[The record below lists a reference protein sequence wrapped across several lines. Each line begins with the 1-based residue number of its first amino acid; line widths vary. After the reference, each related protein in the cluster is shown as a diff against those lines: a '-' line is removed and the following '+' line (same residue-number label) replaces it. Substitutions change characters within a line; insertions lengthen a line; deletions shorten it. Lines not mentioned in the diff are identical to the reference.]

1 MLLLPVL
8 KMQKY
13 AHTMPKEKT
22 VGELEDEIKHRD
34 RRNEELR
41 QEIDELRELVRK
53 LRENAEGYQ
62 ENIEQWCESFDM
74 VMTESGGWTWQRFW
88 DEHNKLVDDWN
99 KLVRDWNRFLPV
111 INASHQNVGR
121 PLLASEAQCADVLR
135 RRKAGES
142 LRGIAEET
150 NLGVGTVRT
159 IIGKHFGVDRTTK
172 KHRHRVERI
181 EIDRAQQAKWKRQR
195 RTGDDLPKRVTRY
208 VKETAALIKE
218 AKFGR

>member
-13 AHTMPKEKT
+13 AHTKPKEKT

-34 RRNEELR
+34 RRIEELR
-41 QEIDELRELVRK
+41 GEIDELRELVRK
-53 LRENAEGYQ
+53 LRENAEGYH
-62 ENIEQWCESFDM
+62 ENIEQWCEAFDM
-74 VMTESGGWTWQRFW
+74 VMTEEGGWSWQPFW

-121 PLLASEAQCADVLR
+121 PLLASEAQCTEVRA
-135 RRKAGES
+135 RRKRGKS
-142 LRGIAEET
+142 LRTIAEEM
-150 NLGVGTVRT
+150 NLGLNTVRT
-159 IIGKHFGVDRTTK
+159 IIDKDDRKDRTTK
-172 KHRHRVERI
+172 KHRQRVERI
-181 EIDRAQQAKWKRQR
+181 EIDRAQTAKWKRQR
-195 RTGDDLPKRVTRY
+195 RTGDALPKRVTRY
-208 VKETAALIKE
+208 VKETVALIKE